1 MNVRKTTV
9 FVLLALL
16 LSLATVS
23 GSALA
28 QEPVGPSTPVS
39 DGGVVPVHWTDN
51 PDCADIGNYFGYKDD
66 GGPFTGSVDVTGDG
80 VNDISWESSDGY
92 YLSWSSPEFGIDAV
106 IMKGGNNANVYGY
119 DEGLGDSGLAS
130 PINPNTSQPYSISHV
145 EFCFDYELEVSKT
158 AEGTYDRTHTWDIEK
173 SVNPTSQ
180 SGFAGDPLGW
190 IWTVDLSESY
200 EETNFAVDGT
210 ITIYNPAPVSVDFS
224 VADKI
229 DGSIVASVDCGGGAA
244 SGTVAAHSS
253 TSCDYSAGEA
263 DGIDGTETSNEA
275 TVSSSTTGVGDGTAT
290 KDIDWEATVYNG
302 TAVVDDDQ
310 ESDFP
315 TTVNAGE
322 GPWEWTET
330 QSHTCS
336 TVRSDYG
343 ADGSYSDTR
352 YNKATVNG
360 SDGDYDESS
369 AETTYTC
376 KASFVDIY
384 KTTNDLPADPTQDIG
399 FDLFSGTDWLETV
412 STLGNGPDLEFQT
425 ALVPGDSYTICESPV
440 PAGYTF
446 EITVNGGLVPVPTYA
461 GPPGAVD
468 PTGEIQCFDFNAGDT
483 GTTLLFE
490 VNNSYPGGAPR
501 TPGYWKNW
509 SICSG
514 GNQANTAAKLGGV
527 EANVFLLDDL
537 LPQTVGDFPI
547 TTCEAGVLILDSRS
561 LDGKNR
567 SNDAAYTLAK
577 SLLAARLN
585 QGANACVP
593 VGTFDYRDETGLTFE
608 QILTRADEL
617 LSEVGFDGTGKYLD
631 PKNKQ
636 DADLRA
642 DGLYLYE
649 IIDDYNNSELCTGEP
664 SH

>member
-649 IIDDYNNSELCTGEP
+649 IIDDYNNSEICTGDP

>member
-190 IWTVDLSESY
+190 TWTVDLSESY